1 MKISVITATRN
12 DVRDIQ
18 ATIDSVLAQNY
29 AEIEYI
35 IIDGESSD
43 GSEII
48 IAEAVA
54 KHSENIKVVTLPA
67 KGVYNALNYGIS
79 IATGDVIGILHG
91 NDKFTTEDILTLVS
105 IAMKDESIMAVFGDV
120 YFVNPASRKIVRR
133 YRANNFLP
141 ERLSTLFAPPH
152 PTLFLRRE
160 VYEKYGNYKEDY
172 VTAADFE
179 FIARILGKERLK
191 YKYIPIDMVEM
202 TDGGMSTSL
211 RHRLFTN
218 PKEKYRGLKENGL
231 SLSVPGLI
239 KRYFSLIFS
248 LIKI

>member
-54 KHSENIKVVTLPA
+54 KHSEKIKVVTLPA

-211 RHRLFTN
+211 RHRIFTN

>member
-54 KHSENIKVVTLPA
+54 KHSEKIKVVTLPA
-67 KGVYNALNYGIS
+67 KGVYGIS